1 MKKIFFLYAFLGSL
15 TSSAQYL
22 KLCNDSVFVRNVEL
36 TKEFSSE
43 DSYSIFYITMYV
55 KKYDIGRLVFLSN
68 LLHKPPV
75 TYTIFFDTTVIE
87 KEFIDDLLGLL
98 IIYDIQSK
106 TNISF
111 KFVTE
116 SRYPGVYCTDFIR
129 FDSLIQKSKEE
140 IANRK
145 YLVQRAELFERTEY
159 SYYNIYFNY
168 LIPYFQNSIENR
180 ITFIEKYYK
189 YMDLRILEIIKTD
202 LDTTLEIVT
211 PEIRQKKY
219 VKKIV
224 LNNVVVWRQ
233 RLKEMQKKYS
243 GN

>member
-1 MKKIFFLYAFLGSL
+1 
-15 TSSAQYL
+15 
-22 KLCNDSVFVRNVEL
+22 
-36 TKEFSSE
+36 
-43 DSYSIFYITMYV
+43 
-55 KKYDIGRLVFLSN
+55 
-68 LLHKPPV
+68 
-75 TYTIFFDTTVIE
+75 
-87 KEFIDDLLGLL
+87 
-98 IIYDIQSK
+98 
-106 TNISF
+106 
-111 KFVTE
+111 
-116 SRYPGVYCTDFIR
+116 
-129 FDSLIQKSKEE
+129 
-140 IANRK
+140 
-145 YLVQRAELFERTEY
+145 LVQRAELFERTEY